1 MSLNLPTFNLSLI
14 GWIFVLAAVIVLAY
28 AILHFFGHLLHLI
41 LRGCGVI
48 LIALAILY
56 VLHYV
61 LKLI

>member
-1 MSLNLPTFNLSLI
+1 MNLPSINFSLI
-14 GWIFVLAAVIVLAY
+14 GWVFIVVAVIVLAY

-48 LIALAILY
+48 LVALAILY

>member
-1 MSLNLPTFNLSLI
+1 MSFNLPAINLSLI
-14 GWIFVLAAVIVLAY
+14 GWVFVAAAAIVLAY

-48 LIALAILY
+48 LVALAILY

>member
-1 MSLNLPTFNLSLI
+1 MWIDPPVINLSLI

-28 AILHFFGHLLHLI
+28 AILHFFGHLIHLI

-61 LKLI
+61 VKLI